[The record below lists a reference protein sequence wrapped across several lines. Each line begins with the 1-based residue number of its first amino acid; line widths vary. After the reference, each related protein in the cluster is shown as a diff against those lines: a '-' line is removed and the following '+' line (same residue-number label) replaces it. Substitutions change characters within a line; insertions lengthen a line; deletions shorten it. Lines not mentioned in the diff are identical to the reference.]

1 MERLRVDDACLA
13 YEVTG
18 AGPPVLL
25 IHGANL
31 ADGLLPIA
39 RHPTLAGR
47 FRMIRYHRRRMA
59 GSTGAGG
66 PISVERQARDAVELL
81 SGLGVEQA
89 HVVGY
94 SYGATVALE
103 VAASASASVLSLSL
117 LEPILTQVRAADGF
131 MRQMAPLMERYRA
144 GDVEGAVAAAFEGLG
159 GPNWRSLVEAAVP
172 GGVGQAVADAAV
184 FFDAEAASLA
194 EWRLDERRAAAVSC
208 PVLSIRGRDS
218 GPFFA
223 EGRELLHRWFPWCA
237 DADIDGAG
245 HLLHMQ
251 QPDAVVAA
259 IATFLASISPDA

>member
-1 MERLRVDDACLA
+1 MERLRVDDACLE
-13 YEVTG
+13 YEVIG

-66 PISVERQARDAVELL
+66 PISVERQAGDAVELL
-81 SGLGVEQA
+81 SAIGVEQA
-89 HVVGY
+89 HVLGY

-103 VAASASASVLSLSL
+103 VAAAAPASV
-117 LEPILTQVRAADGF
+117 LEPILTQVPAADGF

-144 GDVEGAVAAAFEGLG
+144 GDVEGAVAASFEGLG

-172 GGVGQAVADAAV
+172 GGVEQAVADAAV

-208 PVLSIRGRDS
+208 PVLSVRGRDS

-223 EGRELLHRWFPWCA
+223 EGRELLHRWFPRCA

-245 HLLHMQ
+245 HLLHIQ